1 MRIAKRVR
9 PVSSLDAFG
18 HLDRQVV
25 EWAPAPEPLELE
37 RVDAKPQAR
46 IGAVKL
52 FGPTRPV
59 RTSQSTRLV
68 PEPSEPRR
76 ARIVDAFALGTHHK
90 LITMIKRDPWRRL
103 DHLPAAIELSQ
114 LANHQYEGHEKE
126 HETAPRSQRGT
137 LLFGRPL
144 DTPRFQTAGT
154 AGALIRSR
162 SLLGLA
168 MPLRAGIRNNP
179 RGCHSHTLRRHLAG
193 GRHAD
198 LLPFLPTRDQTVI
211 DNGRRLRKI
220 TPPPVRDHDRTV
232 DG

>member
-1 MRIAKRVR
+1 MA
-9 PVSSLDAFG
+9 
-18 HLDRQVV
+18 
-25 EWAPAPEPLELE
+25 E
-37 RVDAKPQAR
+37 AR
-46 IGAVKL
+46 RLTKAAGGV
-52 FGPTRPV
+52 TPV

-114 LANHQYEGHEKE
+114 LAKHQYDGHEKE

-179 RGCHSHTLRRHLAG
+179 RGLGVRFEGVEDFLGSLYETDFELTVELDSEISRWARRVWSG
-193 GRHAD
+193 PEGDREWW
-198 LLPFLPTRDQTVI
+198 
-211 DNGRRLRKI
+211 RRMY
-220 TPPPVRDHDRTV
+220 
-232 DG
+232 